1 MTMRLSIFALLM
13 LAGCATSPTG
23 YDPSKLSPEQIR
35 ATVADKSTTVSC
47 GLLTSVYGRG
57 VTVYVNLDAE
67 RHPVAGTVTVDSECK
82 TTVTVAPAASQ
93 PK

>member
-1 MTMRLSIFALLM
+1 MIRYLILSAA
-13 LAGCATSPTG
+13 LAGCATSPAG

-67 RHPVAGTVTVDSECK
+67 RQPVAGSVTVDGECK
-82 TTVTVAPAASQ
+82 TTVTVTPAASA

>member
-1 MTMRLSIFALLM
+1 MKHSFLLLALF
-13 LAGCATSPTG
+13 AGCATSPNG
-23 YDPSKLSPEQIR
+23 YDPSKLTAEQIK

-57 VTVYVNLDAE
+57 VSVYVNLDAE
-67 RHPVAGTVTVDSECK
+67 RQPVAGTVTVDGECK
-82 TTVTVAPAASQ
+82 TTVTVAPAASS

>member
-1 MTMRLSIFALLM
+1 MMKRALLPLAL
-13 LAGCATSPTG
+13 LAGCATAPSG
-23 YDPSKLSPEQIR
+23 YDPSKLSAEQIR

-67 RHPVAGTVTVDSECK
+67 RQPVAGTVTVDGECK
-82 TTVTVAPAASQ
+82 TTVTVAPAASA